1 MLNQLWTALEEGAA
15 PKGLRCLNTH
25 RIVIHPDYTERLKT
39 LGLDSIP
46 GVLHSSREE
55 TTCTDANQEK
65 NVVKRIEIT
74 YEGQTQA
81 FYLKLFRNSDFKV
94 IWTRAFRGS
103 FFGRS
108 MLRTEYEN
116 LEKLAKCGLRTPE
129 LVAYGDH
136 RFAGGVINSFI
147 ITKEI
152 PQAMGVDYLAHEWL
166 GQQTDE
172 DRKRKT
178 DELVHEAARVVKKMH
193 GHGFEHHDL
202 FLRNMMI
209 SELDMSKL
217 YVMDTPRGFFWPRF
231 IMRKRRAFD
240 LATLDSAA
248 TQSFTRSQRMR
259 FMLQYLSHD
268 RLTKEDKQF
277 VRKVLALCEPMSKRQ
292 LRRLERS
299 ISVDENGKPETS

>member
-1 MLNQLWTALEEGAA
+1 
-15 PKGLRCLNTH
+15 
-25 RIVIHPDYTERLKT
+25 
-39 LGLDSIP
+39 
-46 GVLHSSREE
+46 
-55 TTCTDANQEK
+55 
-65 NVVKRIEIT
+65 
-74 YEGQTQA
+74 
-81 FYLKLFRNSDFKV
+81 
-94 IWTRAFRGS
+94 
-103 FFGRS
+103 

-116 LEKLAKCGLRTPE
+116 LDKLAKCGLRTSE

-193 GHGFEHHDL
+193 EHGFEHHDL

-217 YVMDTPRGFFWPRF
+217 YVMDTPRGFFWPHF